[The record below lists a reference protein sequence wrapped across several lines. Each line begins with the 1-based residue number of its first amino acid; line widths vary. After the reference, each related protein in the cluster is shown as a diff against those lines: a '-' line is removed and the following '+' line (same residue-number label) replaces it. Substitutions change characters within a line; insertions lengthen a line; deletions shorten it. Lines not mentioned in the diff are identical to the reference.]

1 MLGFAT
7 AAPSPGIILLLCF
20 HLGDGY
26 CKFLWGGCRGTCA
39 PRGGTPVPELER
51 TVGLAALFLLLRV
64 KSMSLAAKYLP
75 LVIAK
80 CSSLCISKLKQ

>member
-7 AAPSPGIILLLCF
+7 AAPLPGIILLLCF
-20 HLGDGY
+20 HLGGGY
-26 CKFLWGGCRGTCA
+26 CKCLCGGCRGTCA

-51 TVGLAALFLLLRV
+51 TVELATLFLLLCV
-64 KSMSLAAKYLP
+64 KSLSLAAKYLP
-75 LVIAK
+75 LMIAK